1 MGALDCDAVGGGIV
15 VVRTAGAASDVPESF
30 PDFVWVH
37 LIVMLLVV
45 ELLVFELRVLHVTFQ
60 KVFRILCGC
69 T

>member
-1 MGALDCDAVGGGIV
+1 MGALDCDVVGGGTV
-15 VVRTAGAASDVPESF
+15 VIRTAGAASDAPESF
-30 PDFVWVH
+30 PDFVFVH

-45 ELLVFELRVLHVTFQ
+45 ELLLFELRVLHVTFR